1 MTEQLTQDRTE
12 SGSKTKRHGLVA
24 TVLAATTLAV
34 GAGPALAAPGD
45 PSSSARDR
53 DAVAERFDEA
63 RQNVDSLDEIGRV
76 VVREVKVEE
85 PRKEKREKP
94 EPEPEYGT
102 PESVGVSQSTLDSIA
117 ACESG
122 GDPTVVDAS
131 GTYHGKYQ
139 FDLSTWASVGAPVL
153 PPRPPRRS
161 RTTAPPSC
169 TRRRAPVPG
178 PTAASPPRP
187 STRRPSSPMGWG

>member
-1 MTEQLTQDRTE
+1 MPRNPPPGPRTTPWRLTLAAPHAGPAHSSSGTPAAALCGLRMEVDMTKQLTQDRTE
-12 SGSKTKRHGLVA
+12 SGSTPKRHGFAA

-34 GAGPALAAPGD
+34 GAGSALAAPGD

-94 EPEPEYGT
+94 EPEPEAAYGT
-102 PESVGVSQSTLDSIA
+102 PESVGVSQATLDS
-117 ACESG
+117 
-122 GDPTVVDAS
+122 
-131 GTYHGKYQ
+131 
-139 FDLSTWASVGAPVL
+139 
-153 PPRPPRRS
+153 
-161 RTTAPPSC
+161 
-169 TRRRAPVPG
+169 
-178 PTAASPPRP
+178 
-187 STRRPSSPMGWG
+187 